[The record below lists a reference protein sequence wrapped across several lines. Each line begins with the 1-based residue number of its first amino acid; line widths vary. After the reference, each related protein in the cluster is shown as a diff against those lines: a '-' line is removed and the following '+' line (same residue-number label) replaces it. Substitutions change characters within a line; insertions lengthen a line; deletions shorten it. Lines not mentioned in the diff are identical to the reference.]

1 MIFEKTGFDGL
12 MLIKPRVFEDSR
24 GAFFESYNHRLF
36 SENGISDVFVQDN
49 QSFSTKNVL
58 RGIHFQIPPFA
69 QSKLV
74 RVNTGAVIDVAIDL
88 RKNSKTF
95 GKHFKIELTEQN
107 KFMLYI
113 PKGFGHAFLSL
124 SDNTVF
130 NYKCDALYNKESERS
145 IFWNDLSLNI
155 DWGILTPLLSDK
167 DKVAPL
173 FNEFVSPF

>member
-1 MIFEKTGFDGL
+1 MIFEKTAFEGL
-12 MLIKPRVFEDSR
+12 VLIKPHVFEDSR
-24 GAFFESYNHRLF
+24 GAFFESYNQRLF
-36 SENGISDVFVQDN
+36 SENGINDVFVQDN

-74 RVNTGAVIDVAIDL
+74 RVNTGAVIDVALDL
-88 RKNSKTF
+88 RKESKTF
-95 GKHFKIELTEQN
+95 GKHFKIKLTEQN

-130 NYKCDALYNKESERS
+130 NYKCDALYNKECERS
-145 IFWNDLSLNI
+145 IFWNDATLNI
-155 DWGILTPLLSDK
+155 DWGIQNPLLSDK
-167 DKVAPL
+167 DKIAPL